1 MLLSRGKILSAM
13 AGLAM
18 LAMPVSAFA
27 GHHHDD
33 PRAERPFAPHD
44 QGFHNGW
51 FKHPAEVAAA
61 PYARPFRP
69 IYQPVREIRPAPIP
83 VGWHEEE
90 EEHEHEREQQWAPP
104 PRYYGCDEDRDNC
117 GQRDYRWRSDYPPQY
132 QPNYRN
138 DEDEDYG
145 GEPYSWYMAPAPSA
159 YNLPQRRAWL
169 ISRRQRAMYVIANLR
184 SRGDSRGADRVVK
197 RVVNPLTAQ
206 INSIDRQLRYG
217 YGGYSYVPSDY
228 GAPANY
234 NGAPANSFLGALMS
248 NSGYNG
254 ANAGYYG
261 PNPGYAGAPNNNP
274 AISAIGAM
282 LAPMLGGLP

>member
-1 MLLSRGKILSAM
+1 MLLSSGKILSAV

-33 PRAERPFAPHD
+33 FRGARPFAPHD

-51 FKHPAEVAAA
+51 FKHPAAVAPA
-61 PYARPFRP
+61 PYARP
-69 IYQPVREIRPAPIP
+69 IYQRVGEIRPAPIP
-83 VGWHEEE
+83 VGWHDEEE
-90 EEHEHEREQQWAPP
+90 QEHEHQHQWAPP
-104 PRYYGCDEDRDNC
+104 PRDYGCDEDRDNC
-117 GQRDYRWRSDYPPQY
+117 GQQNYRWRSDYPPQY
-132 QPNYRN
+132 QPNYRDN
-138 DEDEDYG
+138 EDEDYG

-197 RVVNPLTAQ
+197 RVVNPLSAQ
-206 INSIDRQLRYG
+206 INAIDRQLRYG
-217 YGGYSYVPSDY
+217 YGGYNYAPSDY

-234 NGAPANSFLGALMS
+234 NGAPTNSFLGALTG
-248 NSGYNG
+248 NSGSYG
-254 ANAGYYG
+254 A
-261 PNPGYAGAPNNNP
+261 NPGYAGAPNNNP
-274 AISAIGAM
+274 AMNAIGAM